1 MAATAVDGAD
11 EALGKDGAPAASP
24 STPEATALKVLG
36 DVMMLSEDEEES
48 PDKSKGRM
56 DETPSPGNSKK
67 DKDTPEGKPPKP
79 KVIPGVDG
87 KAKPSKVNNR
97 KCRGCKKYFG
107 PEGMSAGKNF
117 CHIDNRALDNIRRLM
132 ANKSITRFCDDFN
145 IKHDVMS
152 AIRYSAAK
160 QGKIDWY
167 NRMRADDTK
176 VEIALMEYFLRF
188 PDLAGDFAGSG
199 KKRTR
204 VPAAVTFQVLEYV
217 IASTK
222 DVVLCVWKTNDVQSN
237 ERTSGRMK

>member
-24 STPEATALKVLG
+24 STPEAPALKVLG

-48 PDKSKGRM
+48 PDKSKRRM

-132 ANKSITRFCDDFN
+132 ANKSITRFCDAFN

-188 PDLAGDFAGSG
+188 PDQAGDGTFSG

-222 DVVLCVWKTNDVQSN
+222 DIWLCVCVCVCGKI
-237 ERTSGRMK
+237 